1 MGNEVTWLAQ
11 WKEIQIFFKVTQSQK
26 SQKKSHFYHETKNSK
41 FLYSMEKPDP
51 LNEKIWKF
59 FSSLI
64 KIEISIFFVY
74 IILIFDVLYFKQQ
87 PAPLKKNKIKCV
99 YLEKILYD

>member
-1 MGNEVTWLAQ
+1 MKW
-11 WKEIQIFFKVTQSQK
+11 
-26 SQKKSHFYHETKNSK
+26 
-41 FLYSMEKPDP
+41 PDS
-51 LNEKIWKF
+51 LNEKKFKSFLKSHKVRNLKKKAIFTTRQKTQNFYIPWRNLIHSMKKF

>member
-1 MGNEVTWLAQ
+1 
-11 WKEIQIFFKVTQSQK
+11 
-26 SQKKSHFYHETKNSK
+26 
-41 FLYSMEKPDP
+41 MEKPDP
-51 LNEKIWKF
+51 LNEKI